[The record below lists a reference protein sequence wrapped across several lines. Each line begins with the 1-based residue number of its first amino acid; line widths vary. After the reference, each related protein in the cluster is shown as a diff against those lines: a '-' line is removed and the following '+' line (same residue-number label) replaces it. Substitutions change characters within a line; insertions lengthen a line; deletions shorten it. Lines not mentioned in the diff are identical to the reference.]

1 MYTILLQNDKS
12 LVATN
17 RCTIHQREK
26 LMDKLVFLVPK
37 TYNDIDLTDFI
48 IQMQYIDQGMKF
60 SLKFFLV
67 TNPVRLALII

>member
-26 LMDKLVFLVPK
+26 LMDKLVFLIPK

-48 IQMQYIDQGMKF
+48 IQMQWIK
-60 SLKFFLV
+60 
-67 TNPVRLALII
+67 